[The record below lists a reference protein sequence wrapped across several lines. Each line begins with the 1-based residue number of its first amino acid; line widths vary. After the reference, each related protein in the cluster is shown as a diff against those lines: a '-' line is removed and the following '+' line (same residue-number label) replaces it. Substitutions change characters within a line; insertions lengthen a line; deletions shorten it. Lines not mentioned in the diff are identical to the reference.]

1 MNSTRARIG
10 ILERTGRL
18 VASRWLTDANTIL
31 ILVAVAIGVLVG
43 LGAIAFRWLL
53 DFSARGFFGADGR
66 ALFGRG
72 DLPRW
77 LLPLVPMAGGLLVG
91 PIIHFWAREA
101 KGHGVPEVMSAVALR
116 AGVIRRRV
124 AAAKAVASAICIG
137 SGGSAGREGPIV
149 QIGSAIGS
157 GIGQATRM
165 SADRMKVFVACGS
178 AAGIAAVFR
187 APVGGVLFAIE
198 VILGDFAV
206 GALAPVLI
214 AAVMASIVASA
225 AFGNQPVFQVGA
237 YTLASVR
244 EIPLYGL
251 LGIACGILAALFI
264 RILYWSEDRFDAA
277 ALPSYLKP
285 ALGGLLLGILA
296 VFPPQVLSDGYPT
309 ITHALRGEGTV
320 PLLFLLALAKV
331 AATSITLGSGNS
343 GGIFAPSLFMGACLG
358 GAMGGIFHEA
368 WPTVAPNSGA
378 YATVGMAALV
388 AGTTRAS
395 LTSMLI
401 IFEMT
406 NDYRVILPLMVS
418 TALAVIVSGRIAR
431 ESIYTL
437 KLARRGIHLHA
448 GRATNLMALTKVE
461 SVMRLFSR
469 SIARGIGLDETRR
482 ILEESS
488 EPAFPVVDEEDRL
501 TGVLSRVDLTKAFEH
516 VRGSDLAGILTAQDV
531 AVLDPLVVHP
541 DQTLNDAMLQ
551 LGKRDLRA
559 VPVVERADRKLLGMV
574 HRRDVIAAYNRI
586 LLREQGSEAFRP

>member
-1 MNSTRARIG
+1 MAARWP
-10 ILERTGRL
+10 
-18 VASRWLTDANTIL
+18 ADANTIL
-31 ILVAVAIGVLVG
+31 ILVAVAIGVTVG

-53 DFSARGFFGADGR
+53 DFSTRAFFGADGR
-66 ALFGRG
+66 ALFGRS

-101 KGHGVPEVMSAVALR
+101 KGHGVPEVMAAVALR

-165 SADRMKVFVACGS
+165 SADRMRIFVACGS

-187 APVGGVLFAIE
+187 APVGGVLFALE

-225 AFGNQPVFQVGA
+225 AFGNQPVFQVPA
-237 YTLASVR
+237 YHLASIW
-244 EIPLYGL
+244 EIPLYAI
-251 LGIACGILAALFI
+251 LGIACGIVAALFI
-264 RILYWSEDRFDAA
+264 RVLYWSEDRFEHAA
-277 ALPSYLKP
+277 FPPYWKP
-285 ALGGLLLGILA
+285 AAGGLLLGVLA
-296 VFPPQVLSDGYPT
+296 IFLPQVLSDGYPT
-309 ITHALRGEGTV
+309 ITRALRGEGTV
-320 PLLFLLALAKV
+320 LLLFLLAFAKI

-358 GAMGGIFHEA
+358 GALGGVFHGA
-368 WPTVAPNSGA
+368 WPGIAPNTGA
-378 YATVGMAALV
+378 YATVGMAAVV

-406 NDYRVILPLMVS
+406 NDYRVILPLMVA
-418 TALAVIVSGRIAR
+418 TALAVLVSGRISC

-437 KLARRGIHLHA
+437 KLARRGIRLMA
-448 GRATNLMALTKVE
+448 GREANLMAEAKIE
-461 SVMRLFSR
+461 SVMRSAPIT
-469 SIARGIGLDETRR
+469 IARGTGLDATRR

-488 EPAFPVVDEEDRL
+488 EPAFPVVDEAGRL
-501 TGVLSRVDLTKAFEH
+501 TGVLSRADFARAVAH
-516 VRGSDLAGILTAQDV
+516 VKGSGLAGVLSAQDV

-541 DQTLNDAMLQ
+541 DQNLNDAMLQ

-559 VPVVERADRKLLGMV
+559 VPVVDREAGRLLGMV
-574 HRRDVIAAYNRI
+574 HRRDVLAAYSRI
-586 LLREQGSEAFRP
+586 LLREQGPDGRAP